1 MNQLDA
7 ETLQCVLDQD
17 VELPRIDRD
26 DESDLG
32 GLLYAL
38 GHHTEARQVQHVQ
51 TAGNNLHRLNAVTA
65 LCHDLARIDAEPI
78 LLPGAALLRLYP
90 DVGCR
95 SMEDIDLLVEAS
107 MRSHVVDALER
118 YGWQT
123 LPRHPDL
130 FTRLDGC
137 TIHLH
142 TDLLNG
148 DRLTNRR
155 RAGWIEPSQAKLGA
169 DVSVETWLAFNCS
182 HWATKMSYWL
192 PRRMRCATATEDSHG
207 SSTWSCNCVPPQ

>member
-95 SMEDIDLLVEAS
+95 SMEDIDLL
-107 MRSHVVDALER
+107 
-118 YGWQT
+118 
-123 LPRHPDL
+123 
-130 FTRLDGC
+130 
-137 TIHLH
+137 
-142 TDLLNG
+142 NG